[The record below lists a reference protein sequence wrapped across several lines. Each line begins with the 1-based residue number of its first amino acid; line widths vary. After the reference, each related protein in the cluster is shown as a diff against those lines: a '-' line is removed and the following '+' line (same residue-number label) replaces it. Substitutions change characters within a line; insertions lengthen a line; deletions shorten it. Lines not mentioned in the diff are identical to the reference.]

1 MLVPLAALIRK
12 DLQLFFTDR
21 RSVIL
26 SFIVP
31 IAIAS
36 FFGAMFSGPPGN
48 NAPARIAVALVD
60 QDDSAISR
68 SILEGAQSDDNL
80 GVIVTDAATARA
92 NVRAGK
98 TSVGVIVPKGFGEAA
113 GSAFFNRGE
122 KPALEVLYDPSHG
135 PEVGMVRGILTGHV
149 MRLDV
154 RNQSARQLPLAPGW
168 HPYFPCPVP
177 LKRDCLAQLVPP
189 QRLPATEPFECDVN
203 VPVSR
208 DCRTEFSVPDL
219 GRIVL
224 TSSDQV
230 KTLEIWTPAG
240 KPFVC
245 VEPWCGPSNVI
256 NTTDAIRIDPGAV
269 ASFWLT
275 VEVQR

>member
-1 MLVPLAALIRK
+1 VIVRCGTTAATVLPHRGALVTHLTVDGRELLYLDESTVDSPTGAVRGGIPL
-12 DLQLFFTDR
+12 LF
-21 RSVIL
+21 
-26 SFIVP
+26 P
-31 IAIAS
+31 IA
-36 FFGAMFSGPPGN
+36 GELPGN
-48 NAPARIAVALVD
+48 RLISTGTNMPRHGFARRKAWNVVAQGDGSITLSLPMD
-60 QDDSAISR
+60 EDIRTEYPLQFDATYEITAIP
-68 SILEGAQSDDNL
+68 D
-80 GVIVTDAATARA
+80 GVR
-92 NVRAGK
+92 
-98 TSVGVIVPKGFGEAA
+98 
-113 GSAFFNRGE
+113 
-122 KPALEVLYDPSHG
+122 
-135 PEVGMVRGILTGHV
+135 

-256 NTTDAIRIDPGAV
+256 NPTDAIRIDPGAV

>member
-48 NAPARIAVALVD
+48 TAPARVAVALVD
-60 QDDSAISR
+60 QDGSAISR

-122 KPALEVLYDPSHG
+122 KPA
-135 PEVGMVRGILTGHV
+135 
-149 MRLDV
+149 
-154 RNQSARQLPLAPGW
+154 
-168 HPYFPCPVP
+168 
-177 LKRDCLAQLVPP
+177 
-189 QRLPATEPFECDVN
+189 
-203 VPVSR
+203 
-208 DCRTEFSVPDL
+208 
-219 GRIVL
+219 
-224 TSSDQV
+224 
-230 KTLEIWTPAG
+230 
-240 KPFVC
+240 
-245 VEPWCGPSNVI
+245 
-256 NTTDAIRIDPGAV
+256 
-269 ASFWLT
+269 
-275 VEVQR
+275 